1 MNFDNFIPALQV
13 RSRKWKRG
21 RISARTNGTGTAW
34 QRNSKAECHRGGHT
48 ATITCYVV
56 LGFVL
61 SDFIISARK
70 SWLALRHDH

>member
-34 QRNSKAECHRGGHT
+34 QGNSKAECHRGGHT
-48 ATITCYVV
+48 ATITLLCGAWFHFERFHYICKKAVA
-56 LGFVL
+56 GF
-61 SDFIISARK
+61 AP
-70 SWLALRHDH
+70 